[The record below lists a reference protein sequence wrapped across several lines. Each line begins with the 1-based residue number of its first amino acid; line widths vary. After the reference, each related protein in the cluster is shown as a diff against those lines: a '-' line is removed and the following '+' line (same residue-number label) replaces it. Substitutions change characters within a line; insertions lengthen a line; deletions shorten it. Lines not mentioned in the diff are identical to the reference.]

1 MQGELG
7 DHCTRHARG
16 EPLSNAPMRF
26 HYLDAS
32 RQVRGPCTRE
42 ELLVLLARREVDPI
56 TAVRMEGLA
65 EWFPLGQLLEPGDEV
80 PPPLPG
86 PTTEPGFGA
95 RANDDWRR
103 LKRHILVPWN
113 EVRDMRWLDNRR
125 LLGVAAIGLFPLLI
139 IALFTNAGNIQG
151 AYWAMA
157 FYFSAMWGVF
167 FFYVFPAPGVTI
179 RNCLICFFGT
189 GLFSVSLLQIIYF
202 VIGLGANLLF
212 EPEEMVGYGSAL
224 QYWTF
229 HPNVLTRLSGWVLAV
244 GLPEEF
250 CKALVLIYLARNN
263 APFQPQT
270 MLYYGLMAG
279 LGFGIYEGVAYQQ
292 RANFDLSRVVGEYY
306 ILNVVRLTALPF
318 IHAIW
323 AGIAGYFVGFAYQ
336 YPERKRGLM
345 MIAVGLPALLH
356 GIYNMM
362 STTSVLSSLAV
373 ALISVFALNL
383 YLAKSRDFE
392 RALKSR

>member
-1 MQGELG
+1 
-7 DHCTRHARG
+7 
-16 EPLSNAPMRF
+16 MRF
-26 HYLDAS
+26 HYLDES
-32 RQVRGPCTRE
+32 RQVRGPCSRE
-42 ELLVLLARREVDPI
+42 ELFALLAGGVVTP
-56 TAVRMEGLA
+56 TTLVRLEAAADWM
-65 EWFPLGQLLEPGDEV
+65 PLGQLIEPGVGE
-80 PPPLPG
+80 PPPLTG
-86 PTTEPGFGA
+86 HRSGRSFSAQT
-95 RANDDWRR
+95 NDDLRR
-103 LKRHILVPWN
+103 LKRHVLVPWN

-125 LLGVAAIGLFPLLI
+125 LLGVAAIGLFPLVI
-139 IALFTNAGNIQG
+139 IALFTNSGNIAG

-189 GLFSVSLLQIIYF
+189 GLFSISLLQIIYYL
-202 VIGLGANLLF
+202 LGVGAGFLF
-212 EPEEMVGYGSAL
+212 EPEEMAGYASPL
-224 QYWTF
+224 QYWAS
-229 HPNVLTRLSGWVLAV
+229 HPNVLTRWAGWVFAV

-292 RANFDLSRVVGEYY
+292 RANFNLSRVVGEYY

-345 MIAVGLPALLH
+345 IIAFGLPAFLH
-356 GIYNMM
+356 GTYNMM
-362 STTSVLSSLAV
+362 TSVSVLSSLAV

-392 RALKSR
+392 RALQER

>member
-1 MQGELG
+1 MQFL
-7 DHCTRHARG
+7 
-16 EPLSNAPMRF
+16 
-26 HYLDAS
+26 YLDAS
-32 RQVRGPCTRE
+32 RQSQGPCTRE
-42 ELLVLLARREVDPI
+42 ELEALYRSGAIQLTTPI
-56 TAVRMEGLA
+56 RHDDAA
-65 EWFPLGQLLEPGDEV
+65 EWLPFSHWLVPRRAPDV
-80 PPPLPG
+80 SPPPLTDTP
-86 PTTEPGFGA
+86 PVRSFGGQTD
-95 RANDDWRR
+95 DDWRS

-139 IALFTNAGNIQG
+139 IALFTNSGKIAG

-157 FYFSAMWGVF
+157 FYFSAMWAVF
-167 FFYVFPAPGVTI
+167 FFYVFPAPSVTM

-189 GLFSVSLLQIIYF
+189 GLFSVSLLQILYY
-202 VIGLGANLLF
+202 GLNLG
-212 EPEEMVGYGSAL
+212 VGLAFDYDPAVDPRPAL
-224 QYWTF
+224 ERLTLN
-229 HPNVLTRLSGWVLAV
+229 PNGLTRWAGWVLCV
-244 GLPEEF
+244 GLPEEL
-250 CKALVLIYLARNN
+250 CKALALIYLARNN

-292 RANFDLSRVVGEYY
+292 RANFDIARAVGEYY

-323 AGIAGYFVGFAYQ
+323 TAIAGYFIGFAYQ
-336 YPERKRGLM
+336 YPERKRGLLV
-345 MIAVGLPALLH
+345 IAVALPAFLH
-356 GIYNMM
+356 GTYNAV
-362 STTSVLSSLAV
+362 TLTSVLSSLGV

-392 RALKSR
+392 RVLQRR

>member
-1 MQGELG
+1 
-7 DHCTRHARG
+7 
-16 EPLSNAPMRF
+16 MRF
-26 HYLDAS
+26 LYLDVS
-32 RQVRGPCTRE
+32 RQVRGPFTRE
-42 ELLVLLARREVDPI
+42 ELLDLLAAGKLEATTP
-56 TAVRMEGLA
+56 VRGEGTE
-65 EWFPLGQLLEPGDEV
+65 EWIPLGRLVAPPGEV
-80 PPPLPG
+80 PPPLPSSRSHRS
-86 PTTEPGFGA
+86 FGEQ
-95 RANDDWRR
+95 ANDDWRA

-139 IALFTNAGNIQG
+139 IALFTNAGNISG

-157 FYFSAMWGVF
+157 FYFSAMWAVF

-189 GLFSVSLLQIIYF
+189 GLFSVSLLQVIYF
-202 VIGLGANLLF
+202 LIGIGAGLLF
-212 EPEEMVGYGSAL
+212 DPEEVAGYGSAL
-224 QYWTF
+224 QYWMF
-229 HPNVLTRLSGWVLAV
+229 HPNVLTRWAGWVFAV

-250 CKALVLIYLARNN
+250 CKVLALIYLARNHR
-263 APFQPQT
+263 PFQPQT

-292 RANFDLSRVVGEYY
+292 RANFNLSRVVGEYY

-323 AGIAGYFVGFAYQ
+323 AGIAGYFIGYAYQ
-336 YPERKRGLM
+336 FPERKRGLM
-345 MIAVGLPALLH
+345 IIAVGLPALLH
-356 GIYNMM
+356 GTYNMM
-362 STTSVLSSLAV
+362 STTSVFSSLAV

-392 RALKSR
+392 RALQER